1 MESTGS
7 GDEREKNKADIFGGT
22 SYNCLF
28 FVIVNHTASGEM
40 MAKQLETKFWFIFTT
55 YFFLL
60 ENSCAG
66 FFDDYRCKFTW
77 KSR

>member
-1 MESTGS
+1 METK
-7 GDEREKNKADIFGGT
+7 EKRIKQTYLEALRIIA
-22 SYNCLF
+22 CF

-40 MAKQLETKFWFIFTT
+40 MAKQPETKFWFIFTT